1 MLASL
6 VVSISSLKKYHTIRK
21 FGGGHINA
29 LETSQALQYAKEASS
44 SIYPQLDSVRSVTL
58 QEDKLYPDIPPV
70 RLGLL
75 A

>member
-1 MLASL
+1 M
-6 VVSISSLKKYHTIRK
+6 VVSMSSEKKYHTIRK
-21 FGGGHINA
+21 FGGGHLNST
-29 LETSQALQYAKEASS
+29 EVSQALQYAKEASS
-44 SIYPQLDSVRSVTL
+44 SIYPQLDSIRNLTL